1 MNKKYIVRLEETE
14 RAELLKMVSA
24 GKAAARKL
32 IHARVLLRADAGPGG
47 PAWTDAQIAEALDL
61 HANTVVG
68 IRERFV
74 EQGLEAA
81 LNRKKRA
88 TPPRPRRLDG
98 RQEAR
103 LIALACGQPPEG
115 RAGWTLRLLAD
126 RMVELNIVEGLSY
139 ETVRRTL
146 KKTR

>member
-14 RAELLKMVSA
+14 RAELLKLVSA

-32 IHARVLLRADAGPGG
+32 IHARVLLKADVGPGG

-81 LNRKKRA
+81 LARKKRA

-146 KKTR
+146 KKTC

>member
-14 RAELLKMVSA
+14 RAELTRLVSV

-32 IHARVLLRADAGPGG
+32 VHARVLLKADAVPGG
-47 PAWTDAQIAEALDL
+47 PGWTDAQIAEALDM
-61 HANTVVG
+61 HPNTVVG
-68 IRERFV
+68 IRQRFV

-103 LIALACGQPPEG
+103 LIALACGRPPEG
-115 RAGWTLRLLAD
+115 RARWTLRLLAD
-126 RMVELNIVEGLSY
+126 RMVALNVVEDLSY